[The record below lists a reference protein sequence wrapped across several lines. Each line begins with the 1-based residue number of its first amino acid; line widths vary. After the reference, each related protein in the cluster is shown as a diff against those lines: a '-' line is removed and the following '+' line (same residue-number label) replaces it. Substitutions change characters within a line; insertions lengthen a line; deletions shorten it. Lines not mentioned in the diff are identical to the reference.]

1 MHVQYDTDPVVL
13 EVADDGL
20 DVGEVLGVIEAL
32 PGLQPRP
39 HGAKS
44 DHREAPGGQV
54 PGVAGLQESL
64 VIPGRLL
71 PDQVDSVVNPQSS
84 STKRLRGVWSAGGTH
99 GSLTLYQPSDRPPQS
114 AWRPPSP
121 GNPAPPEQGSR
132 VSVRCEAGKMIQDE
146 DSDYLGED
154 KTN

>member
-1 MHVQYDTDPVVL
+1 MHVKYDTDTVVL

-44 DHREAPGGQV
+44 DHSEAPGGQV
-54 PGVAGLQESL
+54 PGVAGLQQSL

-71 PDQVDSVVNPQSS
+71 PDKVDSVVNPQPS
-84 STKRLRGVWSAGGTH
+84 STTRLGSVWSSGG
-99 GSLTLYQPSDRPPQS
+99 GSLLTYSLS
-114 AWRPPSP
+114 
-121 GNPAPPEQGSR
+121 
-132 VSVRCEAGKMIQDE
+132 
-146 DSDYLGED
+146 
-154 KTN
+154 TN